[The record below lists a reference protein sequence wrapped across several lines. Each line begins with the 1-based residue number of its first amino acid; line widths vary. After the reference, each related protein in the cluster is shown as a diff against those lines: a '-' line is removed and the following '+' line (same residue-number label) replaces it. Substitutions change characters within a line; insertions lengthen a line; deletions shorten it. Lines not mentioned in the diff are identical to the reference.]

1 MKKISIPVL
10 VLLSVF
16 ARPLAAGMEIRVLK
30 GPSDAPE
37 PFRKFALKGDLLASD
52 AKFAAII
59 AGSSRLLINDMN
71 IPQADPF
78 GQIMAFVPVGRSGRV
93 LTLLGAPSLRI
104 AGKSLAPTVSSVKA
118 EGMGIVVRA
127 SAAAPNGAK
136 FEITTGYRFDFE
148 AGRIAIVSE
157 IRNAGPGEAQ
167 GVSYNLG
174 GNFLQTYNFTPYNA
188 KDFPKLN
195 FRVYQR
201 PEHVL
206 GWWNP
211 NPPDTSDKPL
221 PGKLGAGRSHKVTY
235 AVLAGT
241 DIAGMLEGLYQTAGV
256 PAARQMI
263 DFRSVGS
270 TTAVPRPLPSLP
282 GPVEVIVREPATG
295 VVFYR
300 AFLNKPA
307 AISIPLPEGT
317 YTVRAN
323 FFPLTGERTFRLG
336 PNRDGTA
343 PSPWLI
349 DIPELGK
356 MKVRVR
362 NSRGAPVLGKVSFIG
377 LAPTGSPYFAPEDPI
392 LSGRGWET
400 SKDSVT
406 PGKDGLDLSLPTG
419 TYTVVASRG
428 PEFGREIRAVEVLA
442 GENPDLNFVVERAV
456 ETPGLISLDPH
467 MHTIFSDGALPVAG
481 RLKGLAAEGVDVAVA
496 ADHNFVTD
504 YGPELEK
511 LGLAGEMAV
520 IAGDEV
526 TARGGSIHF
535 NTYPA
540 TPRAGEAGYGA
551 ISVADDTPS
560 VLFKLA
566 REKNPGSLVQVNHPR
581 SRGLGYFLTYKLD
594 PEKAASAN
602 APFDLNFDVMEAMNG
617 AFRSPSNQ
625 ASILDWF
632 HFLNRGYP
640 IRVVGSSDAH
650 GQDGG
655 ETGYSRTYVLYKGP
669 EGRGLDQAALIKAV
683 KEGRSFVSNGPIVAV
698 RANGRATFGD
708 TLTAKGGK
716 VNLDVTVMGAP
727 WLDVG
732 EIRLIVNGER
742 REAIPVGKRG
752 EGGVGSRK
760 YEGRI
765 KLTLDRDAWIVVE
778 VIGRTSLFPIV
789 QQKSSDGRTENAAVP
804 YALTNPIFVDTNGDG
819 RVDPVWPE
827 KVAIK

>member
-1 MKKISIPVL
+1 
-10 VLLSVF
+10 
-16 ARPLAAGMEIRVLK
+16 MEIRVLK

-37 PFRKFALKGDLLASD
+37 PFRKFALKDDLLVSD

-59 AGSSRLLINDMN
+59 AGVSRLLVNDLN

-78 GQIMAFVPVGRSGRV
+78 GQIMAFVPAGRSGRV
-93 LTLLGAPSLRI
+93 LTLIGAPSLRI
-104 AGKSLAPTVSSVKA
+104 AGKSLSTTVSSVKV
-118 EGMGIVVRA
+118 EGKGVVVRA
-127 SAAAPNGAK
+127 SATAPSGAK
-136 FEITTGYRFDFE
+136 FEITTGYRFDFD
-148 AGRIAIVSE
+148 AGRIGIVSE

-167 GVSYNLG
+167 SVSYSLG

-201 PEHVL
+201 PEHIL
-206 GWWNP
+206 AWWNP

-221 PGKLGAGRSHKVTY
+221 PGRLGAGRSHTVTY
-235 AVLAGT
+235 ALLAGT
-241 DIAGMLEGLYQTAGV
+241 DIAGMLDGLYQTAGV
-256 PAARQMI
+256 PAARQTI
-263 DFRSVGS
+263 DFRVVGS
-270 TTAVPRPLPSLP
+270 TTAAPRPLPSLP
-282 GPVEVIVREPATG
+282 GPVEVIIREPATG

-300 AFLNKPA
+300 AFLDKPEA
-307 AISIPLPEGT
+307 VSIPLPEGT
-317 YTVRAN
+317 YMVRAN

-336 PNRDGTA
+336 PKHDRMA
-343 PSPWLI
+343 SQPWLI

-356 MKVRVR
+356 MKVSVR
-362 NSRGAPVLGKVSFIG
+362 DRRGVPILGKVSFIG
-377 LAPTGSPYFAPEDPI
+377 LAPTGSPYFAPENPI

-400 SKDSVT
+400 SKNSVT
-406 PGKDGLDLSLPTG
+406 SGKDALDLSLPTG
-419 TYTVVASRG
+419 TYMTVASRG
-428 PEFGREIRAVEVLA
+428 PEFGRDTRVIEVFA
-442 GENPDLNFVVERAV
+442 GENPDLNFVIERAV

-467 MHTIFSDGALPVAG
+467 MHTIFSDGSLPVAG

-504 YGPELEK
+504 YGPETEK
-511 LGLAGEMAV
+511 LGLAGELAV
-520 IAGDEV
+520 IAGNEV

-535 NTYPA
+535 NTYPVI
-540 TPRAGEAGYGA
+540 PRVGEAGYGT

-581 SRGLGYFLTYKLD
+581 SSGLGYFLTYKLD
-594 PEKAASAN
+594 PQKAAFAD
-602 APFDLNFDVMEAMNG
+602 APFDLNFDVLEAMNG
-617 AFRSPSNQ
+617 ARRSPSNQ
-625 ASILDWF
+625 ATILDWF

-640 IRVVGSSDAH
+640 IKAVGSSDAH

-669 EGRGLDQAALIKAV
+669 EGKGLDQAALIKAV
-683 KEGRSFVSNGPIVAV
+683 KEGRSFVSNGPIVAA

-708 TLTAKGGK
+708 TLAAKSGK
-716 VNLDVTVMGAP
+716 VNLDVTVTGAP

-732 EIRLIVNGER
+732 EIRIIVNGER
-742 REAIPVGKRG
+742 RETIPAGGRG
-752 EGGVGSRK
+752 AAGVGRLK

-778 VIGRTSLFPIV
+778 VVGRTSMFPTV
-789 QQKSSDGRTENAAVP
+789 QQRSGDGRAENAIVP
-804 YALTNPIFVDTNGDG
+804 YALTNPIFADANGDG
-819 RVDPVWPE
+819 RIDPVWPE